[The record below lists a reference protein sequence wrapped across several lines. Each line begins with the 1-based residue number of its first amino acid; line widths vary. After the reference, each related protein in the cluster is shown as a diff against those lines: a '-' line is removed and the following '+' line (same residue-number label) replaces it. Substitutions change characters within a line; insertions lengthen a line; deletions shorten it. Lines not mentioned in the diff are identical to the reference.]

1 MAKLQ
6 FYFENGPLSGQSF
19 SISDGMTIGRSD
31 SNLLT
36 VSDQTVSGKH
46 AKIVVKGEAFSIV
59 DLDSTNGTM
68 VNGQKVSEMSIKS
81 GDQIQFGKVVT
92 RVK

>member
-1 MAKLQ
+1 
-6 FYFENGPLSGQSF
+6 
-19 SISDGMTIGRSD
+19 MTIGRSD

>member
-46 AKIVVKGEAFSIV
+46 AKIVVKGGAFSIA
-59 DLDSTNGTM
+59 DLNSTNGTM
-68 VNGQKVSEMSIKS
+68 VNGQKISEMPIKT
-81 GDQIQFGKVVT
+81 GDKVQIGKVNIT
-92 RVK
+92 IK